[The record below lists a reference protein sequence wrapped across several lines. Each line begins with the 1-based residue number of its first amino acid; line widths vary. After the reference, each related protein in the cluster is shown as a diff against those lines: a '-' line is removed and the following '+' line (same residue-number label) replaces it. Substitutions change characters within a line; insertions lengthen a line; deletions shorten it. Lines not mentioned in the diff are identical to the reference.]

1 MLRKH
6 TDSGR
11 LFFGVPLMAGDW
23 IKVRTRLLEDPA
35 VFRMSDMLG
44 LSVEAVGGHLIRVWS
59 WATDQV
65 IDGNA
70 PSVTRAHIDRIAGVS
85 GMGESLAS
93 VGWITFTEHGAQ
105 FPNWDRHLAQ
115 GAKERALTAVR
126 VARSRNGPSV
136 TKTLPDKTI
145 TIDDDEEG
153 SPFSGE
159 QMQARIA
166 ALRRRPD
173 WLQADKPW
181 VSEPMAKTLAR
192 NRELTTP
199 ILLAAERVA
208 KEGRN
213 TLRNPAGCFLS
224 EIRKALAELKG
235 KK

>member
-1 MLRKH
+1 
-6 TDSGR
+6 
-11 LFFGVPLMAGDW
+11 MAGDW

-35 VFRMSDMLG
+35 VFRMSDILG
-44 LSVEAVGGHLIRVWS
+44 LSVEAVGGHLLRVWS

-70 PSVTRAHIDRIAGVS
+70 PGVTRTHLDRIACVT
-85 GMGESLAS
+85 GMGAALES
-93 VGWITFTEHGAQ
+93 VGWITFTDTGAT
-105 FPNWDRHLAQ
+105 FPNWERHLAQ

-136 TKTLPDKTI
+136 TKTLPDKRK
-145 TIDDDEEG
+145 TIDDDEEV
-153 SPFSGE
+153 SPFNGE
-159 QMQARIA
+159 QLQARIA

-181 VSEPMAKTLAR
+181 VSEPMAKTLAK
-192 NRELTTP
+192 NRDLTTG

-224 EIRKALAELKG
+224 EIRKALNEAKG
-235 KK
+235 KA

>member
-1 MLRKH
+1 
-6 TDSGR
+6 
-11 LFFGVPLMAGDW
+11 MAGDW

-35 VFRMSDMLG
+35 VFRMSDILG
-44 LSVEAVGGHLIRVWS
+44 LSVEAVGGHLLRVWS

-70 PSVTRAHIDRIAGVS
+70 PGVTRTHLDRIACVT
-85 GMGESLAS
+85 GMGAALES
-93 VGWITFTEHGAQ
+93 VGWITFTDTGAT
-105 FPNWDRHLAQ
+105 FPNWERHLAQ

-126 VARSRNGPSV
+126 VARSRNGTSV
-136 TKTLPDKTI
+136 TKTLPDKRK
-145 TIDDDEEG
+145 TIDDDEEV
-153 SPFSGE
+153 SPFNGE
-159 QMQARIA
+159 QLQARIA

-181 VSEPMAKTLAR
+181 VSEPMAKTLAK
-192 NRELTTP
+192 NRDLTTG

-224 EIRKALAELKG
+224 EIRKALNEAKG
-235 KK
+235 KA

>member
-1 MLRKH
+1 
-6 TDSGR
+6 
-11 LFFGVPLMAGDW
+11 MAGDW

-85 GMGESLAS
+85 GMGEALAS
-93 VGWITFTEHGAQ
+93 VGWIAFSEHGAQ
-105 FPNWDRHLAQ
+105 FPNWERHLAQ

-136 TKTLPDKTI
+136 TKTLPDKRR
-145 TIDDDEEG
+145 TIDDDEEV
-153 SPFSGE
+153 SHFSGE
-159 QMQARIA
+159 QLQARIA

-173 WLQADKPW
+173 WLPADKPW

-192 NRELTTP
+192 NQNIT
-199 ILLAAERVA
+199 AAMLEAAAKVA
-208 KEGRN
+208 KEGRA

-224 EIRKALAELKG
+224 EIRKALEEAKG